1 MSTVKTHRKSNVS
14 QSAGR
19 IAKSFEA
26 LHAHSIRHAEEE
38 IAHRLRSVSD
48 IAAPGEGAT
57 SSAGQ
62 DERQIGMGMTVAVRV
77 SAPIQNH
84 GIVEQ

>member
-1 MSTVKTHRKSNVS
+1 MSTVKTHTHSNVS

-19 IAKSFEA
+19 IAKSFEP
-26 LHAHSIRHAEEE
+26 LHSHSIRQAEEE
-38 IAHRLRSVSD
+38 IAHGFRSVSD
-48 IAAPGEGAT
+48 IAAAGEGAT
-57 SSAGQ
+57 SAAGQ
-62 DERQIGMGMTVAVRV
+62 DERQIGMGMAVPVRV